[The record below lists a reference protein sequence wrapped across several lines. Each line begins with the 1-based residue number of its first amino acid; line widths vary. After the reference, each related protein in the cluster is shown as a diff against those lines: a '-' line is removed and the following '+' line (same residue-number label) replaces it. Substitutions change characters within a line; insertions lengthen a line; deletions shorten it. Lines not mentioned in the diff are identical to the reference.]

1 MNALNKDQW
10 HTRNVALRALVSGF
24 VLVML
29 LLGAA
34 GFVAVRESR
43 AMRESAAGLVREQ
56 VLITRL
62 LHEAQVEEDALALTL
77 HRLTRA
83 VAEDDRTRQ
92 LADLNAAD
100 QAIARL
106 AESAMSTPQ
115 AAQWRE
121 LARETRAFSAAVRH
135 VLGTEKNLAQQEME
149 GLFSRHDQV
158 VKLIHELILKS
169 TEHLSMLDQK
179 LSEQLQDL
187 ARESALLLGACL
199 VLSALC
205 AAGTIAYV
213 RAGISHIEWQ
223 AEELSRV
230 SWHMLQSQ
238 EVTARRFSH
247 ELHDELGQSLAA
259 LRANLTQSATTR
271 EPESLRADSLHLVD
285 EAIANVRELSHLLR
299 PVILDDFGLAAG
311 LRWLAEK
318 FAQRTRLSVDFASD
332 VDERYADETETH
344 LFRIAQEAMT
354 NIARHAQASRVKIRL
369 HREESTALRL
379 VIEDD
384 GLGIAPAS
392 AERGPS
398 LGMVGMRARARHC
411 GGHLEVSA
419 AVPHGVRVEAVV
431 PAAKPTAA

>member
-1 MNALNKDQW
+1 MHTTRNDPW
-10 HTRNVALRALVSGF
+10 HTRGAALRALVGGF

-34 GFVAVRESR
+34 GFIAVRESR
-43 AMRESAAGLVREQ
+43 AMRESAAGLVHEQ

-62 LHEAQVEEDALALTL
+62 LHEAQVEEDALALAL
-77 HRLTRA
+77 HRITRA
-83 VAEDDRTRQ
+83 VAEVDRARQ
-92 LADLNAAD
+92 LGELEAAD

-106 AESAMSTPQ
+106 ADEAERTPQ
-115 AAQWRE
+115 AKQWRE
-121 LARETRAFSAAVRH
+121 LAGEARAFSAEVRR
-135 VLGTEKNLAQQEME
+135 VLGTQKSLPQQEME
-149 GLFSRHDQV
+149 GLFLLHDKV
-158 VKLIHELILKS
+158 VKLIHDLILKS
-169 TEHLSMLDQK
+169 TEHLSELDHQ
-179 LSEQLQDL
+179 LGVQLQDL

-213 RAGISHIEWQ
+213 RSGISHIEWQ

-259 LRANLTQSATTR
+259 LRANLTKTETR
-271 EPESLRADSLHLVD
+271 DPDALRTDSLHLVD
-285 EAIANVRELSHLLR
+285 EAIANVRELSQLLR
-299 PVILDDFGLAAG
+299 PVILDDFGLEAG

-318 FAQRTRLSVDFASD
+318 FAQRTRLHVDFDSDAS
-332 VDERYADETETH
+332 ERYADETETH
-344 LFRIAQEAMT
+344 LFRIAQEALT
-354 NIARHAQASRVKIRL
+354 NIARHASATRVGIRL
-369 HREESTALRL
+369 KQETHTLRL
-379 VIEDD
+379 IIEDD
-384 GLGIAPAS
+384 GQGMAQPPEPRA
-392 AERGPS
+392 PS

-419 AVPHGVRVEAVV
+419 AQPHGVRVQAVV
-431 PAAKPTAA
+431 PMTGQPAER